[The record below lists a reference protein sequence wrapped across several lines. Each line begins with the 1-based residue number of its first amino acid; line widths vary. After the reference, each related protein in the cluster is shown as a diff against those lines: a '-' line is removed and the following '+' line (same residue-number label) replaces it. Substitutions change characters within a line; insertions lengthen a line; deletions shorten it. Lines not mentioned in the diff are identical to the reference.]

1 MKMTVATFIRR
12 DIEAVKTYATYENAE
27 KAAYKRLAAV
37 GISLENA
44 GNIGFCL
51 AILAGKDGRFFPVI
65 YAIRHQVQSEV
76 LSIALGA
83 GINVIG

>member
-1 MKMTVATFIRR
+1 MTVSTFVRR
-12 DIEAVKTYATYENAE
+12 DIEATKTYATYENAE

-37 GISLENA
+37 GIELDKD
-44 GNIGFCL
+44 GTIGFCL

-65 YAIRHQVQSEV
+65 YAVRNQVQSEV
-76 LSIALGA
+76 LSIAIGA